1 GSRTGPGPGDLVL
14 RRDYVQELRGAPRHR
29 ARRSARSHSGRD
41 GRALPRAGSPSRQA
55 QRAGLR
61 GRDGAHGGRGEGGR
75 PRGARR
81 CDARQHA
88 ARLFEARNGRAGRLS
103 LRLTILGCGS
113 SAGVPRVGQGWGAC
127 DPDDP
132 RNRRRRCAVLVERF
146 ASDGLGS
153 GVTTVLVDT
162 GPDMREQLID
172 AEVTRLDGVLMTHS
186 HADHT
191 HGIDD
196 LRPIYLMAR
205 RRIDVHMDEPTSLI
219 VRNGFSYIFQSPE
232 GSSYPPIATDLR
244 LSAGSPCRVEGPG
257 GTIEAVPFDL
267 DHGEINALGFR
278 F

>member
-1 GSRTGPGPGDLVL
+1 M
-14 RRDYVQELRGAPRHR
+14 
-29 ARRSARSHSGRD
+29 
-41 GRALPRAGSPSRQA
+41 
-55 QRAGLR
+55 
-61 GRDGAHGGRGEGGR
+61 
-75 PRGARR
+75 
-81 CDARQHA
+81 
-88 ARLFEARNGRAGRLS
+88 S

-127 DPDDP
+127 DPADP
-132 RNRRRRCAVLVERF
+132 RNRRRRCSVLVERV
-146 ASDGLGS
+146 GS
-153 GVTTVLVDT
+153 GVTTALVDM

-205 RRIDVHMDEPTSLI
+205 RQIDVHMDEPTSLI
-219 VRNGFSYIFQSPE
+219 VRNAFSYIFQTPE

-244 LSAGSPCRVEGPG
+244 LSAGSVCRIEGPG
-257 GTIEAVPFDL
+257 GTIEAVPFEL

-278 F
+278 FGSLAYTPDVKRIPEASRAWLQGLDVWIVDSLRYRPHPSHFSLDEALAEIETMRPRRAILTNLHTDLDYETLRKHLPAHVIPAYDGMRVEGFD